1 MQGHQRSE
9 VVTQELGQVLEE
21 LRNAGL
27 DSHESKKQ
35 LQRKELLEK
44 LLQLYPEAVVG
55 DIEEADV
62 MKIRILRVAS
72 NCY

>member
-1 MQGHQRSE
+1 M
-9 VVTQELGQVLEE
+9 VTQELGQVLEE

-27 DSHESKKQ
+27 DSHESKRQ
-35 LQRKELLEK
+35 RQRKELLEK

-62 MKIRILRVAS
+62 IKIRILCVAS